1 MLLNLRTLTCFIG
14 LSDVLLL
21 FCLCRCESRLSTILQ
36 QLEDLKALT
45 HDGVLPNDEFLAQKE
60 SFLKE
65 LNDL

>member
-1 MLLNLRTLTCFIG
+1 MFYWTFGCASAF
-14 LSDVLLL
+14 LSLQM
-21 FCLCRCESRLSTILQ
+21 RIRLSTILQ